1 MKNNMKHI
9 KNTRSSPKVAEIT
22 NRHFSEGTTMQQQ
35 KKKNNFAK
43 QTHSNNSNNK
53 RLQLK
58 ITIL

>member
-35 KKKNNFAK
+35 KKNNFAK